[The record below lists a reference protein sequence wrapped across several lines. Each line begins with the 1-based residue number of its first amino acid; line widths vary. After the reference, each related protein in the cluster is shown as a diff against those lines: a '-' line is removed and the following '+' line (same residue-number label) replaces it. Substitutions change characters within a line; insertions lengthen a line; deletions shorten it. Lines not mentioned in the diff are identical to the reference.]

1 MTTNNPDLGMTPNRS
16 NRRRSNATTADPLR
30 ADVQQEETRQLNVA
44 VPVQLHREIRVLA
57 AQEGIA
63 VRDWCIRALT
73 AYIEQ

>member
-1 MTTNNPDLGMTPNRS
+1 MTTNNPDLGMSPNRS
-16 NRRRSNATTADPLR
+16 NRRRSNTAASDQLHT
-30 ADVQQEETRQLNVA
+30 DVQQEETRQLNVA